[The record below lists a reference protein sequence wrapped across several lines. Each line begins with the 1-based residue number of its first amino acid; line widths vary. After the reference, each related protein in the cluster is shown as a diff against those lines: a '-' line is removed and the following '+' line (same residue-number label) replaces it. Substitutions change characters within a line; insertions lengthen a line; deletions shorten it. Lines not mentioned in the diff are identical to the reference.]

1 MRAGFWNTGR
11 YSKVAFGVKA
21 GRRAAMLYGAL
32 IAALVVVVS
41 YALFGGEMAVL
52 SDCARRFCGEISG
65 YLNLIPVWAYALAIF
80 ILPIFFFPVSLIFMI
95 AGNKAA
101 CGECSFWE
109 VYAFCALGLTL
120 NILFTYFL
128 AAFFG
133 SFAERLLAKRGLR
146 VPKVC
151 AGDECEIILLIRMI
165 PGNPLIIQNYI
176 LGLARVN
183 YLKYALISVPFQL
196 ITLAAYMYF
205 GESVF
210 EGDFAGVSMAVSL
223 IIILALIARIVSK
236 RCSHKAGDV

>member
-1 MRAGFWNTGR
+1 MAFC
-11 YSKVAFGVKA
+11 SKT
-21 GRRAAMLYGAL
+21 GRRAAMLCGAL

-52 SDCARRFCGEISG
+52 SDCVRRFCGEISE
-65 YLNLIPVWAYALAIF
+65 YLNIVPVWAYTLAIF

-120 NILFTYFL
+120 NVLFTYFL

-133 SFAERLLAKRGLR
+133 SFAERLLAKRGVS
-146 VPKVC
+146 VPKVRSD
-151 AGDECEIILLIRMI
+151 DECEVILLIRMI

-183 YLKYALISVPFQL
+183 YLKYVLISVPFQL

-210 EGDFAGVSMAVSL
+210 EGDFAGISMAVSL
-223 IIILALIARIVSK
+223 IVILALIARIVSK
-236 RCSHKAGDV
+236 RCSRRVGNV